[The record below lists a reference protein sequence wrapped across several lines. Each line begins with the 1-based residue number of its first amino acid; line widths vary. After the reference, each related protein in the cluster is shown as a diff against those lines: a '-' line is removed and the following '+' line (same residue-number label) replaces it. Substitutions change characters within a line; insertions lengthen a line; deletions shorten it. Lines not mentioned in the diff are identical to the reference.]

1 MTAVV
6 DLTSGTV
13 TGDIEIAATPEAVF
27 RALTTSEEMC
37 SWWGSDDTYHIFNWK
52 GDVRPG
58 GQWSCEAR
66 SAATVAGRDAATVRG
81 EFITVDPPRV
91 LEHTWCPSWENFFA
105 TTVRYTLEPTV
116 KGTRVSVVHTGFL
129 GRNDSARGHADGW
142 NRVLGWLAKR
152 FEAQGS

>member
-6 DLTSGTV
+6 DLASGTI
-13 TGDIEIAATPEAVF
+13 TASIEVAATPDAVF

-37 SWWGSDDTYHIFNWK
+37 SWWGSDDTYHIVNWK

-58 GQWSCEAR
+58 GAWSCEAH

-91 LEHTWCPSWENFFA
+91 LEHTWCPSWENFFS
-105 TTVRYTLEPTV
+105 TTVRYTLEPIPS
-116 KGTRVSVVHTGFL
+116 GTRVSVLHTGFV
-129 GRNDSARGHADGW
+129 GREASARGHAEGW

-152 FEAQGS
+152 FASL